1 MHALV
6 SGFPILPAALTA
18 ITIALWA
25 FSRLPEYLTAL
36 LFFGGAMAL
45 AAAPR
50 EVVFSGF
57 ASAAFWLVLS
67 GYVLGLALKYTG
79 LADRMAGLLSR
90 RLAGGYLTVTAGV
103 VTLTYLLA
111 FVMPSNM
118 GRIALLMPI
127 VLAYAD
133 RIGLAPGSRGRIGLA
148 LAVGFGTFQLSTSVL
163 PANVPNLVMAGSIE
177 GSYGLQ
183 LGYLPYLWLHAPVLG
198 ILKGVLLT
206 CCIAWM
212 FRDTPRRAEQAAA
225 AAPLSA
231 AEKRL
236 GWLLAL
242 TLLGWVTDSVHGV
255 SPAWIG
261 LLSACVCLLPK
272 VGFVSGDQFGKEVN
286 FRTAIYVAGIL
297 GLAAMV
303 ADSGLG
309 GIIGKALLAWLPL
322 SPDAPMRSFF
332 SLVGLSAL
340 LNFVVTANGV
350 PALYT
355 PLAETLAQA
364 SGFSLMAVLMAQVA
378 GYATVVMPYQ
388 ASPIVVA
395 MGMGQVP
402 ARSGLALSLVT
413 ALLSFALLV
422 PLDYLWFRLLGML
435 GS

>member
-111 FVMPSNM
+111 FIMPSNM

-148 LAVGFGTFQLSTSVL
+148 LAVGFGTFQLSTSIL

>member
-1 MHALV
+1 M
-6 SGFPILPAALTA
+6 
-18 ITIALWA
+18 
-25 FSRLPEYLTAL
+25 
-36 LFFGGAMAL
+36 
-45 AAAPR
+45 
-50 EVVFSGF
+50 
-57 ASAAFWLVLS
+57 
-67 GYVLGLALKYTG
+67 
-79 LADRMAGLLSR
+79 
-90 RLAGGYLTVTAGV
+90 TAGV

-148 LAVGFGTFQLSTSVL
+148 LAVGFGTFQLSTSIL

-309 GIIGKALLAWLPL
+309 ASSARRCWPGCRCRRTRRCAA
-322 SPDAPMRSFF
+322 F
-332 SLVGLSAL
+332 LVGGL
-340 LNFVVTANGV
+340 VGV
-350 PALYT
+350 
-355 PLAETLAQA
+355 AELCGHRQWRAGA
-364 SGFSLMAVLMAQVA
+364 VHAAGRDAGAGLGFSLMAVLMAQVA

-402 ARSGLALSLVT
+402 RAA
-413 ALLSFALLV
+413 AW
-422 PLDYLWFRLLGML
+422 P
-435 GS
+435 

>member
-148 LAVGFGTFQLSTSVL
+148 LAVGFGTFQLSTSIL

-413 ALLSFALLV
+413 ALLSFVLLV

>member
-148 LAVGFGTFQLSTSVL
+148 LAVGFGTFQLSTSIL

>member
-1 MHALV
+1 M
-6 SGFPILPAALTA
+6 
-18 ITIALWA
+18 
-25 FSRLPEYLTAL
+25 
-36 LFFGGAMAL
+36 
-45 AAAPR
+45 
-50 EVVFSGF
+50 
-57 ASAAFWLVLS
+57 
-67 GYVLGLALKYTG
+67 
-79 LADRMAGLLSR
+79 
-90 RLAGGYLTVTAGV
+90 TAGV

-148 LAVGFGTFQLSTSVL
+148 LAVGFGTFQLSTSIL

-225 AAPLSA
+225 AARA

-261 LLSACVCLLPK
+261 LLSACVCLLPRWA
-272 VGFVSGDQFGKEVN
+272 SSA
-286 FRTAIYVAGIL
+286 AI
-297 GLAAMV
+297 
-303 ADSGLG
+303 S
-309 GIIGKALLAWLPL
+309 
-322 SPDAPMRSFF
+322 
-332 SLVGLSAL
+332 SA
-340 LNFVVTANGV
+340 
-350 PALYT
+350 
-355 PLAETLAQA
+355 
-364 SGFSLMAVLMAQVA
+364 
-378 GYATVVMPYQ
+378 
-388 ASPIVVA
+388 
-395 MGMGQVP
+395 
-402 ARSGLALSLVT
+402 R
-413 ALLSFALLV
+413 
-422 PLDYLWFRLLGML
+422 R
-435 GS
+435 

>member
-1 MHALV
+1 M
-6 SGFPILPAALTA
+6 
-18 ITIALWA
+18 
-25 FSRLPEYLTAL
+25 
-36 LFFGGAMAL
+36 
-45 AAAPR
+45 
-50 EVVFSGF
+50 
-57 ASAAFWLVLS
+57 
-67 GYVLGLALKYTG
+67 
-79 LADRMAGLLSR
+79 
-90 RLAGGYLTVTAGV
+90 TAGV

-148 LAVGFGTFQLSTSVL
+148 LAVGFGTFQLSTSIL

-183 LGYLPYLWLHAPVLG
+183 LGYLPYLAARAGAGHPEGRAADLLHRLDVPRHAQARG
-198 ILKGVLLT
+198 
-206 CCIAWM
+206 AS
-212 FRDTPRRAEQAAA
+212 RRRRAVGRRETA
-225 AAPLSA
+225 
-231 AEKRL
+231 
-236 GWLLAL
+236 GLLAL

-309 GIIGKALLAWLPL
+309 HHRQGAAGLAAAVAGRADAQLLFAGG
-322 SPDAPMRSFF
+322 
-332 SLVGLSAL
+332 LVGA
-340 LNFVVTANGV
+340 
-350 PALYT
+350 
-355 PLAETLAQA
+355 AELRGHGQWRAGA
-364 SGFSLMAVLMAQVA
+364 VHAAGRDAGAGLGFSLMAVLMAQVA

>member
-1 MHALV
+1 M
-6 SGFPILPAALTA
+6 
-18 ITIALWA
+18 
-25 FSRLPEYLTAL
+25 
-36 LFFGGAMAL
+36 
-45 AAAPR
+45 
-50 EVVFSGF
+50 
-57 ASAAFWLVLS
+57 
-67 GYVLGLALKYTG
+67 
-79 LADRMAGLLSR
+79 
-90 RLAGGYLTVTAGV
+90 TAGV

-148 LAVGFGTFQLSTSVL
+148 LAVGFGTFQLSTSIL

-183 LGYLPYLWLHAPVLG
+183 LGYLPHLWLHAPVLG

-309 GIIGKALLAWLPL
+309 HHRQGAAGLAAAVAGRADAQLL
-322 SPDAPMRSFF
+322 
-332 SLVGLSAL
+332 LVGGLVGA
-340 LNFVVTANGV
+340 
-350 PALYT
+350 
-355 PLAETLAQA
+355 AELRGHRQWRAGA
-364 SGFSLMAVLMAQVA
+364 VHAAGRDAGAGLGFSLMAVLMAQVA

-413 ALLSFALLV
+413 ALLSFVLLV